1 MAEENIIQA
10 VELDEYIKP
19 ANTEVVDANQAKR
32 HDQEDLASSE
42 AEAGNRSIDDRDPDF
57 QQAQVTEKKD
67 RLGIVRDDPHVT
79 SWVHDVNRKKEM
91 AMEDAAREKEQPK
104 KEPPKKEPELKYPFN
119 DADPIFAYYG
129 NDKRSLLFFVL
140 RQPDGPQGQ
149 PGPTETHQVHNTKE
163 HEEAWYWVHR
173 LLGQESINKNT
184 NKEIDRVS
192 KDRKKHEVEAKDQQ
206 HKADQEEL
214 FQAKIT
220 AFEMD
225 VVRTTSHRQLKSKIR
240 RATTILE
247 LTANVGAIIALEY
260 KDESTPN

>member
-1 MAEENIIQA
+1 MAEENVIQA
-10 VELDEYIKP
+10 VELDEYIRP
-19 ANTEVVDANQAKR
+19 ANTDIVDAEQASR
-32 HDQEDLASSE
+32 RDPQESNSSE
-42 AEAGNRSIDDRDPDF
+42 AEGANRDIDSRDPDF
-57 QQAQVTEKKD
+57 QQAEITEKKD
-67 RLGIVRDDPHVT
+67 RLGIVRDDPQVT
-79 SWVHDVNRKKEM
+79 SWIHD
-91 AMEDAAREKEQPK
+91 ATEDAAREKEQPK
-104 KEPPKKEPELKYPFN
+104 KEPEPKYPFN